1 MSTLYTKDDRGFRL
15 WLKDVR
21 KLDRQ
26 FRLFKKGIKD
36 IFVWGQEY
44 RELTKLKSQLN
55 VLTCYLNDD
64 EQEYLACLVL
74 DDDTS
79 YDGKDTRVLYQK
91 VYQVWLMVVFP
102 KNKPAIK
109 TVDQTMLGGNIKAE
123 RMRRNMTTA
132 TLAKLAEI
140 GTKSLYNY
148 ESGIRM
154 MRVDD
159 FYRICQVLN
168 IDEKKLLKAS
178 ER

>member
-64 EQEYLACLVL
+64 EQISLE
-74 DDDTS
+74 
-79 YDGKDTRVLYQK
+79 TR
-91 VYQVWLMVVFP
+91 
-102 KNKPAIK
+102 
-109 TVDQTMLGGNIKAE
+109 
-123 RMRRNMTTA
+123 
-132 TLAKLAEI
+132 
-140 GTKSLYNY
+140 
-148 ESGIRM
+148 IRPI
-154 MRVDD
+154 VA
-159 FYRICQVLN
+159 F
-168 IDEKKLLKAS
+168 
-178 ER
+178 